1 MTPNNS
7 DGVSSDRNASPD
19 DHSKAILV
27 VGAGPTGLA
36 TAIFL
41 TEAKQRV
48 RIIEKLSEPTR
59 YSKAM
64 AINPRSLELLE
75 GPGVTPT
82 LLAEGEKIR
91 FIRLGTPKQSLA
103 ALDIEKTGHR
113 YGHMIGLPQSETERI
128 LEQKLN
134 ALGVHVER
142 NTELTKFQQSSESV
156 ACELAKEGD
165 TEKVSVDFLV
175 GANGASS
182 NIRKQLGAQFEG
194 HTLPGQWHM
203 ADVRLSDTSAF
214 KKSLSSDALHLTFT
228 ETGFFFAVSF
238 KPGIHRIASNNAN
251 VFDSLPEGTDIEDVE
266 WESMFNINHRLT
278 SCYAKGRVA
287 LAGDAAHVHSP
298 IGGRGMNLGIED
310 AYCLASAITSGNLEQ
325 YATSRHKAARTV
337 LRLVNLQT
345 KMALGSNVFF
355 RLLREHIMPIA
366 LSIPAIHRVVIRR
379 FLGLNKSLQTL

>member
-1 MTPNNS
+1 MTSNNF
-7 DGVSSDRNASPD
+7 DGGSAGHNASPD
-19 DHSKAILV
+19 DHSKTILV

-41 TEAKQRV
+41 TESKQRV
-48 RIIEKLSEPTR
+48 RIIERLSEPTR

-75 GPGVTPT
+75 GSGITPT

-91 FIRLGTPKQSLA
+91 YIRLGTPKQSLA

-134 ALGVHVER
+134 ALGVRVER
-142 NTELTKFQQSSESV
+142 DTEFVQFQQSSESV
-156 ACELAKEGD
+156 TCELAKAGN

-203 ADVRLSDTSAF
+203 ADVRLSDTSTF
-214 KKSLSSDALHLTFT
+214 KQSLSSDALHLTFT

-238 KPGIHRIASNNAN
+238 KPGIHRIASNNAD
-251 VFDSLPEGTDIEDVE
+251 VFSSLPEGADIENVE

-325 YATSRHKAARTV
+325 YASSRHKAARTV

-345 KMALGSNVFF
+345 KMALGSNAFF
-355 RLLREHIMPIA
+355 RLLRGHIMPVA

-379 FLGLNKSLQTL
+379 FLGLNKSLQAL